1 MRTTDDRSSFHKRR
15 ARRVLSLEELRLWQR
30 ATADVRPLSAEE
42 RNEPATMTSAVATE
56 ESRSDTA
63 ETAPKMPRDKADPP
77 RKAVRTRPSEHRSLE
92 RRPPAADL
100 APGVAPG
107 LDIRTLL
114 RLKRGLIAPQSEIDL
129 HQCTQVE
136 AHVRLLSF
144 LSANQAR
151 ERRCVLVIT
160 GKGYGPDGKVGVLKT
175 MVPRWLN
182 EPTFRSLVIAF
193 AHAIPQHGGEG
204 ALYVLL
210 RRNRPAV

>member
-15 ARRVLSLEELRLWQR
+15 ARRVLSPEELRLWQR
-30 ATADVRPLSAEE
+30 ATADVQPLCAGE
-42 RNEPATMTSAVATE
+42 RNEPARITSVVATQE
-56 ESRSDTA
+56 TLSDT
-63 ETAPKMPRDKADPP
+63 TAIVPKTPEEKVEPP
-77 RKAVRTRPSEHRSLE
+77 RAAAQTRPPKRHQPE

-114 RLKRGLIAPQSEIDL
+114 RLKRGLFAPQSEIDL

-136 AHVRLLSF
+136 AHARLVSF

-151 ERRCVLVIT
+151 GRRCVLVIT

-182 EPTFRSLVIAF
+182 EPTLRSLVIAF